1 MTTATPMISE
11 QWPRFL
17 LPIIRKEWFQKMT
30 SIAAPSGQFF
40 NAETSTSSVEYS
52 QGLGDF
58 GLVPEYNSATAEGAG
73 ATIPYDSFNK
83 LYEKTFTHKEYAKG
97 VAIER
102 KLWDDDQRGN
112 IKRRA
117 RSLGNSF
124 GTTIA
129 AHQASVFNNAF
140 SASVTG
146 SDSVALCATNHPN
159 RPDDT
164 TTTHSNKGTSALSY
178 SSVVA
183 TLAAAQRFE
192 DDRGNPLP
200 VVLRTLLVPIEL
212 QAKAYE
218 ITNALGKP
226 GGADND
232 ANFLNA
238 QNMNVVVDPYLTD
251 TNNWFMIDPSAA
263 QEHLMWFWRVRPELT
278 LDPSSDYNLVAKYR
292 GYMRY
297 SFGWD
302 DFRWIYGHEVA

>member
-129 AHQASVFNNAF
+129 THQASVFNNAF
-140 SASVTG
+140 SASVVG
-146 SDSVALCATNHPN
+146 SDSVALCSASHPN
-159 RPDDT
+159 RPDDPLT
-164 TTTHSNKGTSALSY
+164 LHSNKGSSALSY
-178 SSVVA
+178 ASVVA
-183 TLAAAQRFE
+183 TLSAAQRFE

-263 QEHLMWFWRVRPELT
+263 QEHLMWFWRVRAELT

-302 DFRWIYGHEVA
+302 DFRWIYGHEVT